1 MREALKIGWEL
12 GMCLCVCMTYRLLGF
27 TMEHYYAE
35 GSFMEVFFLLLL
47 FSFPEKNPPHFL
59 EREDGRLENVR

>member
-12 GMCLCVCMTYRLLGF
+12 GMYLCVCMTYRLLGF

-35 GSFMEVFFLLLL
+35 GSFMEVFFSCDYLVFQRRTLHI
-47 FSFPEKNPPHFL
+47 SW
-59 EREDGRLENVR
+59 RGRMAGWKM